1 LDDKRIIALFF
12 ARDQQAVR
20 EFERSHRRLCLSIA
34 SSITGDEGTAEEC
47 FNDTCLKLWETIPP
61 KHPFSLAAYAGRI
74 IRNLALNRLAE
85 SRTAKRSA
93 ILVELDS
100 CITEEVPELEEGEIG
115 RLIDEFLSGQSE
127 LCARLFVRRY
137 WYSDSVANAAEFVGI
152 SENKASKLLGK
163 MRKELKEFL
172 TGKGVCI

>member
-1 LDDKRIIALFF
+1 MDDKRIIALFF
-12 ARDQQAVR
+12 NRDQQALR

-34 SSITGDEGTAEEC
+34 ASITGDDGIAEEC

-61 KHPFSLAAYAGRI
+61 QQPFSLTAYAGRI
-74 IRNLALNRLAE
+74 IRNIALNRLAQ
-85 SRTAKRSA
+85 SKAAKRSA
-93 ILVELDS
+93 ILVELDE
-100 CITEEVPELEEGEIG
+100 CISDDIPELEEGEIG
-115 RLIDEFLSGQSE
+115 TYLDEFLTGQSE

-137 WYSDSVANAAEFVGI
+137 WYSDSVARAAEFVGI

-172 TGKGVCI
+172 TKKGVYI